1 LLAHVTVKKEAA
13 MSAENKALVRRFYD
27 EVFGKK
33 NVNAI
38 DELCA
43 PGFVD
48 HSPAPGQAPGPQ
60 GLKAMFTEWFQGFPD
75 ATLTV
80 QDMVAEGD
88 LVVAR
93 LSGQGTHT
101 GSLLGTAPTGKKVTF
116 RGMDMIRLKDGRAIE
131 VWHEGNDAEVL
142 MQLGVQLPV

>member
-1 LLAHVTVKKEAA
+1 

-27 EVFGKK
+27 EVFGRK

-38 DELCA
+38 DDLCA

-48 HSPAPGQAPGPQ
+48 HNPAPGQAPGPQ
-60 GLKAMFTEWFQGFPD
+60 GLKTMFTQWLQGFPD
-75 ATLTV
+75 VSLTV

-93 LSGQGTHT
+93 LTGQATHT

-116 RGMDMIRLKDGRAIE
+116 RATDMIRIKDGKATD
-131 VWHEGNDAEVL
+131 VWHEGNDVEVL
-142 MQLGVQLPV
+142 MQLGVELPT